1 MHSKGHF
8 GLALFV
14 MSLILLPFGFGNDYL
29 ILVIVVL
36 SAGLSSFPDID
47 LNLGIAHRK
56 YTHNILFAFI
66 MGVFFGIIFG
76 YASGIW
82 YGLVGFFGG
91 FMGVML
97 HLLGDVMTRMPFK
110 PLWPISQREVAW
122 RRFYADSKTANNVF
136 FYLGVGAF
144 LVYIIV

>member
-110 PLWPISQREVAW
+110 HYGLSLKER
-122 RRFYADSKTANNVF
+122 
-136 FYLGVGAF
+136 LHGVGFMPIAKQQTMYF
-144 LVYIIV
+144 FT